1 MKFNAQKLAGG
12 VIAAVSDIDAE
23 KLTKLKSF
31 EIYEFS
37 VKRTRNPQF
46 HKKVFALFNFSFHYW
61 KSDRE
66 FMDEAGQFDVF
77 RAQLTVMAGYYDAY
91 YKLDGSTRVEA
102 KSLSYGNMSQQEFEA
117 FYSALINTVIDKVF
131 QDCDKET
138 EDRLMGF
145 L

>member
-12 VIAAVSDIDAE
+12 ILSPASDIDAE
-23 KLTKLKSF
+23 KLTKLKTG
-31 EIYEFS
+31 EIYELS

-46 HKKVFALFNFSFHYW
+46 HKKVFALLNFSFQYW

-91 YKLDGSTRVEA
+91 YKLDGSARIEA

-117 FYSALINTVIDKVF
+117 FYSALINTVMDKVF
-131 QDCDKET
+131 RGCDKET
-138 EDRLMGF
+138 ENKLMGF

>member
-12 VIAAVSDIDAE
+12 ILSPASDLDVE

-31 EIYEFS
+31 EVYEFS

-46 HKKVFALFNFSFHYW
+46 HKKVFALLNFSFNYW

-77 RAQLTVMAGYYDAY
+77 RSNLTVLAGYYDSY
-91 YKLDGSTRVEA
+91 YKLDGSVRIEA
-102 KSLSYGNMSQQEFEA
+102 KSLSYGNMSQQEFES
-117 FYSALINTVIDKVF
+117 FYSALINTAMDKIF
-131 QDCDKET
+131 KGCDKKT
-138 EDRLMGF
+138 ENQLMGF